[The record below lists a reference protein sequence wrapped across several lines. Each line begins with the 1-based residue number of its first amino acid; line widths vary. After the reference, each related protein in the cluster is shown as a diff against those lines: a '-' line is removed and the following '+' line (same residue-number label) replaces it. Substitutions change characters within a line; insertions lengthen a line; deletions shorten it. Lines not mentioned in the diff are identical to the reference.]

1 MPHLLRIILIHGH
14 LDGVVELALDGHTNI
29 CGTNASGKTTLQ
41 RLVPVFYGE
50 LPNKVVPKTRKKFD
64 DFYLPHSNSYLIY
77 EYHREEGDICQ
88 AVLTRKSDGGVE
100 YRFVKAAYQ
109 PDHYLVA
116 REEGVAGLSYSDW
129 ASHLRQLQIPVSPKL
144 AATSEFRSVIQ
155 NDFSLL
161 RGNSRDGLRLRQI
174 AAQYSLVKQ
183 THRIR
188 HMEKLV
194 SAVHAKEGKMD
205 TLKTMLA
212 AIFEEDGVE
221 LPVTGVRNTKAKEW
235 IQQMRQSMR
244 LDTLQQEFA
253 QLETLS
259 RQLAA
264 TEAELWQL
272 QPLLEKDAAQLQQR
286 LADDDAQLNQLN
298 QELNQQQQVYEEER
312 NELND
317 QLSEQR
323 SELSRVQG
331 ELDDLH
337 ARYDEYLERDMPG
350 LEADL
355 QRLPEWRQDQEELQK
370 HLQLMRDELG
380 DSQQKLE
387 ARKLELSRE
396 LERQSQENYRR
407 IDQLQTEKEEQR
419 ERQEEEKARQQQAYE
434 TQLQEQQDRFQQQL
448 EKLTEQLA
456 ELKASLNGSL
466 LTDAEKQAQELA
478 QARLEQAQSTRQDR
492 TLTLDNLR
500 QQLDSRKNQRQ
511 EASDQLTRLRQELSQ
526 AESHCRSLHRQ
537 RDPEEGSLRHFLR
550 FHQPGW
556 EQTLGKV
563 LRPDLLERSDLA
575 PQQLPES
582 SAGIFNLHLDLNAID
597 LPDYA
602 RDEAALLLAIEAAE
616 DRRQQLE
623 VEAEEAEKLLADTN
637 LQVKHQQ
644 DAYDQARLSVDQAQA
659 EINFATDARN
669 RLLEEHQQME
679 KQRRQER
686 QQTVEQL
693 QEHKQHQL
701 QQREQTLAQLKHE
714 YQAQY
719 LEFKADWQ
727 EQLAGFDRQIQQ
739 LHAQLED
746 KRNEQKRQLNEL
758 EAAFNRE
765 LQEKQLDPSHLREAE
780 ERLQNLSS
788 AIRTTASRK
797 DELEDYRKFMRLDW
811 EKRKPELVLKET
823 GLKHRERQTDQQ
835 LQALKTRFQTD
846 RNQYKQQLQ
855 QLKKSLENQQRLLNQ
870 VQPLLSRLE
879 SLPAPDQPPRSDSQA
894 VDLTERIERTHAAL
908 ADSERLSNQL
918 KRSLDDFETHLIK
931 DASSDFVDYLNSER
945 HKLEGE
951 RPGSS
956 SPRQLLPILAG
967 MLKLLEDQQQQL
979 LEQGRNLGGDLS
991 KFFTVFR
998 DLNLRINEQSR
1009 RLSREVADDLVL
1021 EGISKSEVKI
1031 QSTIDELG
1039 FWKPLRRF
1047 ASLYEQWRQSGNPL
1061 PDNDY
1066 LNALADVVELL
1077 RSDQSYSFES
1087 LLRLE
1092 LHLNEGGTDL
1102 IIKNDRQLLE
1112 SSSHGMAYLILCKF
1126 LLAFTRLLRGQ
1137 AKIAIHWPIDEIGTL
1152 AYHNVEKLFKAC
1164 ESNDIHIVGA
1174 FPNPESDVLLLF
1186 QHRYLIDRDKN
1197 NPNRRQLKRIEPQL
1211 SRLAERLQER
1221 RQEVTP

>member
-1 MPHLLRIILIHGH
+1 MSHLLRIVLIHGH

-50 LPNKVVPKTRKKFD
+50 LPNRVVPKTRKKFD
-64 DFYLPHSNSYLIY
+64 DFYLPNSNSYLIY
-77 EYHREEGDICQ
+77 EYQREDGDLCQ
-88 AVLTRKSDGGVE
+88 AVLTRKSEGGVD

-109 PDHYLVA
+109 PEHYLVA
-116 REEGVAGLSYSDW
+116 SEEGVAGLSYSDW

-144 AATSEFRSVIQ
+144 SATSEFRSIIQ

-161 RGNSRDGLRLRQI
+161 RGNSRDGLRLRQL

-244 LDTLQQEFA
+244 LNKLQQEFA
-253 QLETLS
+253 QLKGLS
-259 RQLAA
+259 QQLAA

-286 LADDDAQLNQLN
+286 LADEDAQLNQLSR
-298 QELNQQQQVYEEER
+298 ELNQQQQAYDEER

-323 SELSRVQG
+323 SELARVQG

-337 ARYDEYLERDMPG
+337 ARYDEFAQRDMPG

-355 QRLPEWRQDQEELQK
+355 KSLPEWRQNQEELQK

-387 ARKLELSRE
+387 ARKLELSQE
-396 LERQSQENYRR
+396 LERQAQESYRR
-407 IDQLQTEKEEQR
+407 IDQLQAQKEAQR
-419 ERQEEEKARQQQAYE
+419 ERQEEEKTRQQQTYE
-434 TQLQEQQDRFQQQL
+434 NQLLEQQNRFQQQL
-448 EKLTEQLA
+448 EKITEQLA
-456 ELKASLNGSL
+456 ECRAGLKGSL
-466 LTDAEKQAQELA
+466 LMAEEQEARDLA
-478 QARLEQAQSTRQDR
+478 QARLEQAQANRQDKA
-492 TLTLDNLR
+492 LTLDNLR
-500 QQLDSRKNQRQ
+500 QQLEGVKNQRQ
-511 EASDQLTRLRQELSQ
+511 QASDQLTQLRRELTQ
-526 AESHCRSLHRQ
+526 AEGQCRELYRQ
-537 RDPEEGSLRHFLR
+537 RDPEQGSLRHFLR

-563 LRPDLLERSDLA
+563 LRADLLERSDLA
-575 PQQLPES
+575 PQQLPQDD
-582 SAGIFNLHLDLNAID
+582 ARIFNLQLDLNAID

-616 DRRQQLE
+616 DRQKQLE
-623 VEAEEAEKLLADTN
+623 DETDQAEKQLAEKN
-637 LQVKHQQ
+637 LQVKQQ
-644 DAYDQARLSVDQAQA
+644 QEIFAQARLAVDQAEA
-659 EINFATDARN
+659 EINFASDARN
-669 RLLEEHQQME
+669 RLLEDHRQLE
-679 KQRRQER
+679 KQRQQER
-686 QQTVEQL
+686 QQQVQQL
-693 QEHKQHQL
+693 EEHKQQGL
-701 QQREQTLAQLKHE
+701 QQRDQTLAHLKHE
-714 YQAQY
+714 YQAQQ

-727 EQLAGFDRQIQQ
+727 QQLAGFDRQIQQ
-739 LHAQLED
+739 LQEQLQQ
-746 KRNEQKRQLNEL
+746 KRNEQHRQLAEL
-758 EAAFNRE
+758 EEAFNQE
-765 LQEKQLDPSHLREAE
+765 LQEKQLDPRHLREAE
-780 ERLQNLSS
+780 DRLKQLTA

-797 DELEDYRKFMRLDW
+797 DELEDYQKFMRIDW

-823 GLKHRERQTDQQ
+823 ELKHRERQTDQQ
-835 LQALKTRFQTD
+835 LQALKARFQTE
-846 RNQYKQQLQ
+846 RNQYKQQMQ
-855 QLKKSLENQQRLLNQ
+855 ALKKSLENQQRLLNQ
-870 VQPLLSRLE
+870 VQPLLRQLE
-879 SLPAPDQPPRSDSQA
+879 SLPAPEQPPQSTNLA
-894 VDLTERIERTHAAL
+894 ADLTERIERTHAAL
-908 ADSERLSNQL
+908 AASERLNSQL
-918 KRSLDDFETHLIK
+918 KQALQDFETHLIK

-945 HKLEGE
+945 QQLEGE

-956 SPRQLLPILAG
+956 NPRQLLPVLAG

-1102 IIKNDRQLLE
+1102 VIKNDRQLLE

-1126 LLAFTRLLRGQ
+1126 LLAFTRLLRGP
-1137 AKIAIHWPIDEIGTL
+1137 ADIAIHWPIDEIGTL

-1164 ESNDIHIVGA
+1164 ESNRIHIVGA

-1221 RQEVTP
+1221 QQEVTP